1 MNLLEVKKLN
11 LCILRL
17 QIIYTSIMS
26 GMMLMYVI
34 TIGSYF
40 NYILKNKMF
49 GALQDYSL
57 FRKNTRVQMNHS
69 IASIGQVVLSVVS
82 LVINYDLGVFPLIV
96 AVMVPLIILFCHI
109 FTGFGKAEQ
118 LVVGGKE
125 LNDRT
130 IKVYLSWNKTLHIA
144 YTIFY
149 MVSAALLL
157 NLL

>member
-1 MNLLEVKKLN
+1 
-11 LCILRL
+11 
-17 QIIYTSIMS
+17 MS

-69 IASIGQVVLSVVS
+69 IAFIGQVVLSVVS

-125 LNDRT
+125 LNYRT

>member
-1 MNLLEVKKLN
+1 
-11 LCILRL
+11 
-17 QIIYTSIMS
+17 MS

>member
-1 MNLLEVKKLN
+1 
-11 LCILRL
+11 
-17 QIIYTSIMS
+17 MS

-69 IASIGQVVLSVVS
+69 IAFIGQVVLSVVS

>member
-1 MNLLEVKKLN
+1 
-11 LCILRL
+11 
-17 QIIYTSIMS
+17 MS

-34 TIGSYF
+34 TIGCYF

>member
-1 MNLLEVKKLN
+1 MN